1 MFRSLQVRLTVLCIA
16 LAVIPLSFIGILLAW
31 QGYQL
36 QQQSTLEFE
45 RQVTQRASLQVSS
58 FMTNAGDNLSLVI
71 QTSGI
76 RNMSRDAQET
86 LLSAVVFE
94 TGIFDE
100 LALLDREGR
109 EEIRVGRSTIFAPA
123 DLRDRSQ
130 EEAIAGALS
139 SNRIL
144 YSTVRFSEINS
155 EPLMQIVV
163 PVMDVRSGQ
172 VDGVVSGEVRLKPIW
187 DVVANIQFG
196 EQGTIAIA
204 DATGRVVAHRDPSV
218 VLQGTVIDSLDAEGI
233 FPGIAGGE
241 VVRTSTSLTVG
252 NQVFYAI
259 AELPLAEATG
269 PAYRTVLTTS
279 ALLLVTLIVAASIGF
294 VAVLRVV
301 RPIQILS
308 TTARAI
314 SAGDLSRDAVV
325 TSRDEL
331 GDLGHAFNTMTSRL
345 RQLLA
350 DLEQQ
355 VADRT
360 AALETALNE
369 VQARAIEQER
379 LLDENTR
386 QRETIYGLSVPVLP
400 LNTYT
405 LAMPL
410 VGVLDNA
417 RLHLVQ
423 EQALKALQRSSARYL
438 VLDVTGVP
446 IVDSEVAQ
454 GLMAV
459 VQAARLLGT
468 EVVLVGIRPEVA
480 QAIVGLGLDLQGT
493 RTSSDLQTALD
504 QITVSAATPVTAKK
518 PHARYINT

>member
-1 MFRSLQVRLTVLCIA
+1 
-16 LAVIPLSFIGILLAW
+16 
-31 QGYQL
+31 
-36 QQQSTLEFE
+36 
-45 RQVTQRASLQVSS
+45 
-58 FMTNAGDNLSLVI
+58 
-71 QTSGI
+71 
-76 RNMSRDAQET
+76 
-86 LLSAVVFE
+86 
-94 TGIFDE
+94 
-100 LALLDREGR
+100 
-109 EEIRVGRSTIFAPA
+109 
-123 DLRDRSQ
+123 
-130 EEAIAGALS
+130 
-139 SNRIL
+139 
-144 YSTVRFSEINS
+144 
-155 EPLMQIVV
+155 
-163 PVMDVRSGQ
+163 
-172 VDGVVSGEVRLKPIW
+172 
-187 DVVANIQFG
+187 
-196 EQGTIAIA
+196 
-204 DATGRVVAHRDPSV
+204 
-218 VLQGTVIDSLDAEGI
+218 
-233 FPGIAGGE
+233 
-241 VVRTSTSLTVG
+241 
-252 NQVFYAI
+252 VFYAV

-301 RPIQILS
+301 RPIQSLS

-345 RQLLA
+345 RHLLA

-379 LLDENTR
+379 LLEENTR
-386 QRETIYGLSVPVLP
+386 QRETIHGLSVPVLP

-417 RLHLVQ
+417 RLHLVKD
-423 EQALKALQRSSARYL
+423 QALRALERSSAHYL

-459 VQAARLLGT
+459 VRAARLLGT

-504 QITVSAATPVTAKK
+504 QIAVSGATHITAKK